1 MSVLCA
7 NGCHAD
13 ANGCPHDAPELHGA
27 GLGCHGG
34 TAPPSAIRIVLN

>member
-1 MSVLCA
+1 MSILRA

-13 ANGCPHDAPELHGA
+13 ANGCHADAN
-27 GLGCHGG
+27 GCHGG